1 MTSGRKCGLGHAAG
15 AGAALAASCVVVALL
30 CLATPAAAQSGPAYV
45 RLRERCAQM
54 GGTFSGDTIRPL
66 CVPGQRGGAAPSGG
80 GYVPPQGP
88 TPEQIQAEQARLK
101 YNAAIEIWPK
111 GPISEGE
118 WDAIIALLEDA
129 VRLAPRDG
137 GYAAALARARTNRQ
151 VAADYRERMRR
162 HVLFRQAFDAGLRAY
177 AEKRW
182 ADATQAFQRALDI
195 RPDEP
200 STMRNLALAQKH
212 LQEQIGQARMAAAF
226 PGAAR
231 DTAARLQEALTTPWQ
246 VTEARQEALAI
257 LTGTESLMEFWQWTP
272 ETRAHVAASL
282 RMLGDGRL
290 EPVRGLALRS
300 MWNEIYRGA
309 DDRQL
314 AALADA
320 GPGVSFG
327 RAGLQRGQDC
337 AVYALAN
344 ASGRPHAQI
353 AALAEELISQ
363 ATWRTTFEQ
372 SDPAKVFS
380 VGGGLVGGEV
390 IVLAEALGRADVIAA
405 KDFPAAIRA
414 GHPVLVSVA
423 ANPLE
428 LDSQARHQVAL
439 TRTFTRGGEPW
450 FEMVD
455 STIDRRLFISAT
467 QLAAINTENGIA
479 VRATRDAPARLQ
491 R

>member
-1 MTSGRKCGLGHAAG
+1 MRGRAR
-15 AGAALAASCVVVALL
+15 AALAAACVGVLF
-30 CLATPAAAQSGPAYV
+30 CLATQAAAQSGAAYV
-45 RLRERCAQM
+45 RFKEQCARL

-66 CVPGQRGGAAPSGG
+66 CVPGQRGGAAPHGG
-80 GYVPPQGP
+80 GYVPPQQGP
-88 TPEQIQAEQARLK
+88 TPEQMQAERARLK
-101 YNAAIEIWPK
+101 HNAAVEIWPR
-111 GPISEGE
+111 GPISEGD

-137 GYAAALARARTNRQ
+137 GYAAVLARARTNRQ

-162 HVLFRQAFDAGLRAY
+162 HVLFREAFDAGQRAY
-177 AEKRW
+177 TDKRW
-182 ADATQAFQRALDI
+182 ADAVQAFQRALDI

-200 STMRNLALAQKH
+200 ATIRNLALAQKY

-231 DTAARLQEALTTPWQ
+231 DTVARLQKALDVPWE
-246 VTEARQEALAI
+246 VDAARRDALAI
-257 LTGTESLMEFWQWTP
+257 LTGTESLMEFWRWTP
-272 ETRAHVAASL
+272 EARAHVAASL
-282 RMLGDGRL
+282 RMLGDEAIG
-290 EPVRGLALRS
+290 PVRGVALKS
-300 MWNEIYRGA
+300 TWDAIYRGA

-320 GPGVSFG
+320 GAGVSFR

-344 ASGRPHAQI
+344 ASGQPYARI
-353 AALAEELISQ
+353 AALAEELIGQ
-363 ATWRTTFEQ
+363 ATWRSTFEQ
-372 SDPAKVFS
+372 GDPAKVFS
-380 VGGGLVGGEV
+380 VGGGLMGGEV

-414 GHPVLVSVA
+414 GHPVVVSIA
-423 ANPLE
+423 ASPLG
-428 LDSQARHQVAL
+428 LDPQARHQVAL
-439 TRTFTRGGEPW
+439 TRTFTRGGETW

-455 STIDRRLFISAT
+455 STVDGRLFVSAA

-479 VRATRDAPARLQ
+479 VRTARDAPARLQ